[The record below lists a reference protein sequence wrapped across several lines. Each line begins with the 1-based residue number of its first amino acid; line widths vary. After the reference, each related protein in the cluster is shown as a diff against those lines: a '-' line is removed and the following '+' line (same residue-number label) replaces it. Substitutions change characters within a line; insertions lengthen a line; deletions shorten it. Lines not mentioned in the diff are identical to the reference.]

1 MKKFKKLMA
10 ALLVALMA
18 LAVIPAGAFA
28 ATVDWFPSG
37 NKTLTDN
44 GGTTQTFTYTVTAVD
59 AKGLGTN
66 DAPSIDGLSGTG
78 TVTVAPGA
86 KEAIDFSTI
95 TLPGDG
101 YYEFE
106 ITEDEHSG
114 YECMS
119 TKTYYAIVSVIGGE
133 VASTSYTTTKVDLSS
148 VATESDVT
156 TNDDGTPGSVAV
168 PGETKYTSADFT
180 NQMATGYNFTVT
192 KEIAGTASNAS
203 DTFTFTVSADL
214 SAGTSANITLT
225 HGDTTTV
232 VGKLD
237 GNTKEVTVSGVKA
250 GDIIASTAL
259 PENTVVTVKESDTG
273 GYTSSWTNDTQEIT
287 IAKAQQDF
295 TITNT
300 KNAGT
305 ITGFV
310 MHYTPYIALVVVA
323 GLAVTLIAK
332 RRHHSEF

>member
-1 MKKFKKLMA
+1 MKKLKKLTA

-18 LAVIPAGAFA
+18 LAVIPGAAFA
-28 ATVDWFPSG
+28 ATVDWTPNG
-37 NKTLTDN
+37 DKTLTN
-44 GGTTQTFTYTVTAVD
+44 GTTQTFTYTVTAVD

-66 DAPSIDGLSGTG
+66 EAPAIDGLSGTG
-78 TVTVAPGA
+78 SVTVDPGEE
-86 KEAIDFSTI
+86 KAIDFTAI

-114 YECMS
+114 YECTS

-133 VASTSYTTTKVDLSS
+133 VASTSYTTTQVDLAS
-148 VATESDVT
+148 VATESDVA
-156 TNDDGTPGSVAV
+156 TNADGTPGDVTV
-168 PGETKYTSADFT
+168 PGETKYDSADFT

-214 SAGTSANITLT
+214 AAGTSANITLT
-225 HGDTTTV
+225 SGDTTTV
-232 VGKLD
+232 VGTLD

-259 PENTVVTVKESDTG
+259 PEKTVVTVKETVTG

-287 IAKAQQDF
+287 IAKTQQDF

-310 MHYTPYIALVVVA
+310 MHDTPYIALVVVA
-323 GLAVTLIAK
+323 GVAVALIAK
-332 RRHHSEF
+332 RRRHSEF